1 MELICLLKY
10 TEFHHPILVFFI
22 LPLGENEPLIQKNYS
37 MQQLFSKPSFL
48 VDENKCR
55 RNIATMIAKAKKHN
69 LIFRPHFKTHHS
81 IEIGRWFREMG
92 TEKITVSSVDMAR
105 YFASDGWKDITIAF
119 PVNWHEINKINELS
133 SKINLNLLVESME
146 TVRFLNQNLKNNV
159 GIFIKI
165 DTGYH
170 RTGISVNNTAF
181 ISELISEIKNTPSLT
196 LKGFLAHNGHTY
208 KTNSIKEIEEIHLGS
223 LRELSKLKAKFQDMK
238 TPLIVSIGDTPGAST
253 MDDFTGTDE
262 LRPGNFVFYDL
273 VQEQL
278 GSCSYGD
285 ISVVTAC
292 PVVAKHLDRKSL
304 IIYGGGVHLSK
315 ESLKMPNS
323 EQIFG
328 KIVLLKEIGWS
339 EPIQDCYLSSISQEH
354 GVITASESFF
364 NSINIGELIGVLPV
378 HSCMTADLQNAYF
391 NFEGKIIPNHRS

>member
-1 MELICLLKY
+1 
-10 TEFHHPILVFFI
+10 
-22 LPLGENEPLIQKNYS
+22 

-55 RNIATMIAKAKKHN
+55 RNIATMIAKAKKHH

-92 TEKITVSSVDMAR
+92 TDKITVSSLDMAL
-105 YFASDGWKDITIAF
+105 YFASDGWQDITVAF
-119 PVNWHEINKINELS
+119 PVNWLEIDKINQLS
-133 SKINLNLLVESME
+133 AQINLNIIVESIE
-146 TVRFLNQNLKNNV
+146 TIEFLGQNLQNDTGV
-159 GIFIKI
+159 FIKI

-170 RTGISVNNTAF
+170 RTGISVNNTSL
-181 ISELISEIKNTPSLT
+181 ISELINEIKNTSHLK

-208 KTNSIKEIEEIHLGS
+208 KTSSIKEIEEIHLAS
-223 LRELSKLKAKFQDMK
+223 LRELSKLKANFQDK
-238 TPLIVSIGDTPGAST
+238 RTPLIVSIGDTPGAST
-253 MDDFTGTDE
+253 MNDFEGADE

-285 ISVVTAC
+285 ISVVMAC
-292 PVVAKHLDRKSL
+292 PVVAKHLDRKSI

-315 ESLKMPNS
+315 ESLKMQDGK
-323 EQIFG
+323 QIFG
-328 KIVLLKEIGWS
+328 KVVYLKDNGWS
-339 EPIQDCYLSSISQEH
+339 DPVQDCYLSSISQEH
-354 GVITASESFF
+354 GVITASDSFF